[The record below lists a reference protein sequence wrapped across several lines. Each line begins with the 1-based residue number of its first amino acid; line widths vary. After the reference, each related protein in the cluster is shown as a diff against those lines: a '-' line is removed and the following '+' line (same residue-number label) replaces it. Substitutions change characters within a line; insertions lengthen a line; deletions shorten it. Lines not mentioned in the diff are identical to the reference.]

1 MKKSDNQTTIAKPV
15 SLKGKGLHTG
25 CDVEITFVPAPV
37 NHGYKF
43 KRVDL
48 ENKPIISAIV
58 DNVVETSRGTTLREN
73 GAELHTIEHVLAALV
88 GLGLD
93 NILMEFTGPEAPI
106 LDGSATKY
114 VEALKSAGIVE
125 QEEEKNWYV
134 IKERTVFYDEKNKIE
149 LVAYPDDHF
158 SVDVMVDYNS
168 KVLGHQYASYHP
180 SHDFEKEIAPARTF
194 VFFHEL
200 EILLKHNLIKGGDLQ
215 NAIVIIEKEVS
226 QDELDRMADL
236 FNKPHVKVKEG
247 ILNNVELRFSN
258 EPARHKLLDVLGD
271 LALIGQPIKGKIVAS
286 RPGHWANTQL
296 AKVIKDNIKKELSR
310 ISVPKYDPNKPPVYD
325 INDIKGLLPHRYP
338 FLLIDKVIY
347 LDDKQVIGLKNVTM
361 NENFFQGHFPT
372 QPIMPGVL
380 QVEAMAQVGGILALS
395 KVEDPENYQTLFLKI
410 DKVKFKKMVI
420 PGDTILFRMELLAP
434 IRRGLVNMFG
444 QAFVG
449 NELVMEGELMAQVS
463 KVTKDKE

>member
-1 MKKSDNQTTIAKPV
+1 MSQMQKTIRNSV

-25 CDVEITFVPAPV
+25 YEVQITFHPAPV

-43 KRVDL
+43 KRTDL
-48 ENKPIISAIV
+48 EGQPIISAIA
-58 DNVVETSRGTTLREN
+58 DNVVETSRGTTLEEN
-73 GAELHTIEHVLAALV
+73 GVQIHTIEHVLASLV
-88 GLGLD
+88 GLELD

-114 VEALKSAGIVE
+114 VEALKSVGFIE
-125 QEEEKNWYV
+125 QEEEKNYYV
-134 IKERTVFYDEKNKIE
+134 IKERIVFRDEKNNIE

-200 EILLKHNLIKGGDLQ
+200 EVLLKHNLIKGGDLQ
-215 NAIVIIEKEVS
+215 NAIVIMENEVS
-226 QDELDRMADL
+226 QDEIDRMADL

-247 ILNNVELRFSN
+247 ILNNVDLRFSN
-258 EPARHKLLDVLGD
+258 EPARHKLLDVMGD
-271 LALIGQPIKGKIVAS
+271 LALVGQPIKGKIVAS
-286 RPGHWANTQL
+286 RPGHYANTQL
-296 AKVIKDNIKKELSR
+296 AKIIKETIKKELSR
-310 ISVPKYDPNKPPVYD
+310 IAVPQYDPNKPPVYN

-338 FLLIDKVIY
+338 FLLIDKIIHM
-347 LDDKQVIGLKNVTM
+347 DDKVVIGVKNVTM
-361 NENFFQGHFPT
+361 NENFFMGHFPT

-420 PGDTILFRMELLAP
+420 PGDTIIFRLELLAP

-449 NELVMEGELMAQVS
+449 NEMVMEGELMAQVS
-463 KVTKDKE
+463 KVQG

>member
-1 MKKSDNQTTIAKPV
+1 MSQMQKTIRNSV

-25 CDVEITFVPAPV
+25 YEVQITFHPAPV

-43 KRVDL
+43 KRTDL
-48 ENKPIISAIV
+48 EGQPIISAIA
-58 DNVVETSRGTTLREN
+58 DNVVETSRGTTLEEN
-73 GAELHTIEHVLAALV
+73 GVQIHTIEHVLASLV
-88 GLGLD
+88 GLELD

-114 VEALKSAGIVE
+114 VEALKSVGFVE
-125 QEEEKNWYV
+125 QEEEKNYYV
-134 IKERTVFYDEKNKIE
+134 IKERIVFRDEKNNIE

-200 EILLKHNLIKGGDLQ
+200 EVLLKHNLIKGGDLQ
-215 NAIVIIEKEVS
+215 NAIVIMENEVS
-226 QDELDRMADL
+226 QDEIDRMADL

-247 ILNNVELRFSN
+247 ILNNVDLRFSN
-258 EPARHKLLDVLGD
+258 EPARHKLLDVMGD
-271 LALIGQPIKGKIVAS
+271 LALVGQPIKGKIVAS
-286 RPGHWANTQL
+286 RPGHYANTQL
-296 AKVIKDNIKKELSR
+296 AKIIKETIKKELSR
-310 ISVPKYDPNKPPVYD
+310 IAVPQYDPNKPPVYN

-338 FLLIDKVIY
+338 FLLIDKIIHM
-347 LDDKQVIGLKNVTM
+347 DDKVVIGVKNVTM
-361 NENFFQGHFPT
+361 NENFFMGHFPT

-420 PGDTILFRMELLAP
+420 PGDTIIFRLELLAP

-449 NELVMEGELMAQVS
+449 SEMVMEGELMAQVS
-463 KVTKDKE
+463 KVQG